1 MSSGAERLTYL
12 CPADF
17 NHARREAQSRRMIC
31 ENDVAE
37 DRIQVEVDL
46 FTRLVVF
53 PTTVSPLTTSFRT
66 STTFRSS
73 QRGQA
78 KESSAGPGLDQ
89 GK

>member
-12 CPADF
+12 CPADL

-37 DRIQVEVDL
+37 DRIQEEVDL

-53 PTTVSPLTTSFRT
+53 PTSVSPFTSL
-66 STTFRSS
+66 
-73 QRGQA
+73 
-78 KESSAGPGLDQ
+78 SAHPLPP
-89 GK
+89 K